1 MKRYIIVLCCLVFS
15 LSIMAQKFE
24 QGSLALLNNV
34 EKANFQI
41 EFLSIHG
48 MTENDFSKYEADWET
63 DKPTVVAIFTDYA
76 NRKLKGKLLLG
87 NFPKEKYTVKAI
99 VNEINQ
105 KGNYDCDIVVLGSNK
120 QVIAKITGVR
130 AEGGV
135 WGTKLNLIKDGAEN
149 TGKKF
154 GEILK
159 SELAKSKK

>member
-15 LSIMAQKFE
+15 LSTMAQKLE

-48 MTENDFSKYEADWET
+48 MTENDFSKYEVDWET
-63 DKPTVVAIFTDYA
+63 D
-76 NRKLKGKLLLG
+76 
-87 NFPKEKYTVKAI
+87 KYTVKAI

-130 AEGGV
+130 AKGGV

>member
-1 MKRYIIVLCCLVFS
+1 
-15 LSIMAQKFE
+15 MAQKLE

-34 EKANFQI
+34 GKANFQI

-99 VNEINQ
+99 VTLFESRSWAVNVIN
-105 KGNYDCDIVVLGSNK
+105 KSMFFMMFPLCFGLSNK
-120 QVIAKITGVR
+120 IIYIFIFFDFKEFYFI
-130 AEGGV
+130 
-135 WGTKLNLIKDGAEN
+135 WL
-149 TGKKF
+149 
-154 GEILK
+154 
-159 SELAKSKK
+159 